1 MASSLMLLPPET
13 ESPSPASSIVSFP
26 PEESIIQPGALVS
39 DLPPQLEGTVSKI
52 KRIGGGRHSSVYQG
66 VWVRSSK
73 DVVMVAI
80 KCMRLN
86 ADLDDGRSHDQDRLV
101 KRFTRETVVWQAAKH
116 PNIVPFY
123 GYQIVDKEPML
134 VSPWCE
140 NGNLS
145 TFLCNSPSLTDV
157 DKLKLLCDAAR
168 GLAHLHSLDPP
179 VAHGDIKPE
188 NILITDEGHGALCD
202 FGHSRLMIGLNGHTG
217 LTTGGQGA
225 EWAGYQAK
233 ELYDGYSRP
242 TSMSDVF
249 SFGGLILTIMSG
261 KPPFYKSARMA
272 TAAVVIAIYRDETP
286 NPKDHPELLE
296 SNRLWFVM
304 RKCWSPRPE
313 DRPTALDVINDL
325 DISSRSELQVPDSP
339 RSSVNPLIATS
350 GSNEASSS
358 SFTEKSL
365 HREGS
370 LLSPSLEESILQSG
384 VQVPELQPQLEG
396 VLSKIEKI
404 GTGGYGDVYQ
414 GVWTRSS
421 DDPDLRRVAIKSIR
435 GGFADEESENQSES
449 ERLLTRIKRE
459 TAIWKDAAKH
469 PNILPFYGYQI
480 IDAEPML
487 VSPWCKNG
495 NLAAYIRKHVDLTD
509 CDKLKLLCDA
519 ARGLAHLHSLQR
531 PIAHGDIKPENVII
545 TDEHRGALCDFGI
558 SRVMTSFRTGYTTV
572 NQAAGTTRY
581 QAKELSLGQTRPTDK
596 SDVYAFGGL
605 ILATMSGKPPFHQ
618 HKSAPPII
626 LAINEGQMPI
636 PAEHPGLPEADP
648 LWALLRRCWDPIP
661 TRRPSIHRIIAE
673 LEVEIQRR
681 SAQGPCSTS
690 GPQPQPTPPPS
701 PGPKMT
707 TIYGAVLNYMSSLLT
722 GWRAGSTPSN

>member
-1 MASSLMLLPPET
+1 
-13 ESPSPASSIVSFP
+13 
-26 PEESIIQPGALVS
+26 
-39 DLPPQLEGTVSKI
+39 
-52 KRIGGGRHSSVYQG
+52 
-66 VWVRSSK
+66 
-73 DVVMVAI
+73 MVAI

-101 KRFTRETVVWQAAKH
+101 K
-116 PNIVPFY
+116 
-123 GYQIVDKEPML
+123 
-134 VSPWCE
+134 
-140 NGNLS
+140 
-145 TFLCNSPSLTDV
+145 
-157 DKLKLLCDAAR
+157 LCDAAR

-188 NILITDEGHGALCD
+188 NIMITDEGDGALCD

-242 TSMSDVF
+242 TSMSDIF

-313 DRPTALDVINDL
+313 DRPTALDVIND
-325 DISSRSELQVPDSP
+325 
-339 RSSVNPLIATS
+339 
-350 GSNEASSS
+350 
-358 SFTEKSL
+358 
-365 HREGS
+365 REGS
-370 LLSPSLEESILQSG
+370 LLSPSLEDSIVQSG

-495 NLAAYIRKHVDLTD
+495 NLAAYLRKHVDLTD

-605 ILATMSGKPPFHQ
+605 ILAVSYRFRYGGIEQ
-618 HKSAPPII
+618 
-626 LAINEGQMPI
+626 QM
-636 PAEHPGLPEADP
+636 
-648 LWALLRRCWDPIP
+648 
-661 TRRPSIHRIIAE
+661 
-673 LEVEIQRR
+673 
-681 SAQGPCSTS
+681 
-690 GPQPQPTPPPS
+690 
-701 PGPKMT
+701 
-707 TIYGAVLNYMSSLLT
+707 
-722 GWRAGSTPSN
+722 